1 MNSDLKYWNA
11 INLEPKIGPARFRK
25 LYNYF
30 ETMEQAWRASKSEL
44 RQAGLENK
52 VATALQAK
60 HHEISPEQE
69 MEKLARENIE
79 IITIRDKKYP
89 PLLAEIH
96 NPPALLYFK
105 GKIPNSDLTIAVVG
119 TRKSTLYGEQVTPD
133 IISPLASRK
142 ITIVSGLALGID
154 TLAHRATLDSGGQT
168 IAVLAGGLDKQNI
181 YPYANRQLAE
191 EISECGALVSEFP
204 LGTRTYPGNFVQR
217 NRIISGLSHG
227 TLVVEAP
234 AKSGA
239 LITAQYALE
248 QNREVFAVPGNINQR
263 NSAGPNN
270 LIQLGAKSVS
280 SATDILEEF
289 DITSD
294 IANNPDRLNTN
305 IVPSTPEETKLLTHL
320 SKDPIHID
328 KLTELSKL
336 DASTVSSTLT
346 LMEIQGKIRHLGAMT
361 YIINN

>member
-1 MNSDLKYWNA
+1 MNPDLKYWNA
-11 INLEPKIGPARFRK
+11 INLEPKIGPARFKK

-30 ETMEQAWRASKSEL
+30 ETMGQAWQANRSEL

-52 VATALQAK
+52 VIEALQEK
-60 HHEISPEQE
+60 RHEISPEQE
-69 MEKLARENIE
+69 MEKLTQEGIK
-79 IITIRDKKYP
+79 IITIQDKEYP
-89 PLLAEIH
+89 PLLAEISD
-96 NPPALLYFK
+96 PPALLYFK
-105 GKIPNSDLTIAVVG
+105 GKIPISDLAIAVVG

-133 IISPLASRK
+133 IVSPLASRK
-142 ITIVSGLALGID
+142 ITIVSGLARGID
-154 TLAHRATLDSGGQT
+154 TLAHRATLEAGGQT

-191 EISECGALVSEFP
+191 KIAQHGALISEFP

-217 NRIISGLSHG
+217 NRIISGFSHG

-234 AKSGA
+234 ARSGA
-239 LITAQYALE
+239 LITAQFALE
-248 QNREVFAVPGNINQR
+248 QNREVFAVPGNINQN

-270 LIQLGAKSVS
+270 LIKMGAKLTS
-280 SATDILEEF
+280 SATDVLEEF
-289 DITSD
+289 DVTINSL
-294 IANNPDRLNTN
+294 NSPDHLNTN
-305 IVPSTPEETKLLTHL
+305 IVPSTPEEAKLLTHL

-328 KLTELSKL
+328 KLGELSKL
-336 DASTVSSTLT
+336 DTSVISSTLT